1 MSQAKV
7 DKYKQAKANRKQIL
21 AKEKRNRALTKAGLT
36 IVGLALVAWIGI
48 SAVDFIKE
56 SRPVKTI
63 YANTTGIDKY
73 MNELYAEETET
84 TEQIQETES
93 VESTENVE
101 EPERTE

>member
-7 DKYKQAKANRKQIL
+7 DKYKQQKANRKQIL

-36 IVGLALVAWIGI
+36 VFGLVLVAWIGI
-48 SAVDFIKE
+48 SAVDFIRE

-63 YANTTGIDKY
+63 YANTTGIDNY
-73 MNELYAEETET
+73 MNELYAE
-84 TEQIQETES
+84 ETES

-101 EPERTE
+101 NTQETERAE